1 MTLFRGNDDDL
12 LRSKTLIVL
21 SSQER
26 ERVYDMYIYLFLN
39 NNIVTIQQQYKV
51 NVDNLIKTVMF
62 HNDNRK
68 SS

>member
-68 SS
+68 GS